1 MYRYTKA
8 REHRH
13 RDYHFKK
20 TPTTPAEITEPFVVE
35 RHSSPVHVVLV
46 RINVIRPLC
55 AVVLGKKHSTF
66 HRLLAGFLVAAMGVL
81 IAKHAGAFHN
91 VYIEHIGDGVGYALH
106 GMGLV
111 PFIEFLSEHVE

>member
-13 RDYHFKK
+13 REYHFKK
-20 TPTTPAEITEPFVVE
+20 PPTPAEITEPYVITRRRNV
-35 RHSSPVHVVLV
+35 VHVILV
-46 RINVIRPLC
+46 HVNIVRPIC
-55 AVVLGKKHSTF
+55 SVVLGKKHSTA
-66 HRLLAGFLVAAMGVL
+66 HRLIAGFIVAALGVI
-81 IAKHAGAFHN
+81 IAKHSSVFGN
-91 VYIEHIGDGVGYALH
+91 EYIEHIGDGVGYALH